1 MHQTTDVSFDYLSV
15 MIVSQNFP
23 LFVKRTKNI
32 PGGFCKFDHTFQSHI
47 NITKQQS
54 TVAAR
59 DLCQIG
65 EEGHWLC
72 SGGVEGTILQG
83 RSFPCLLNE

>member
-1 MHQTTDVSFDYLSV
+1 
-15 MIVSQNFP
+15 MIVGQNFP

-32 PGGFCKFDHTFQSHI
+32 PGGFCKFGHTFQSHI
-47 NITKQQS
+47 NITTKQQS

-65 EEGHWLC
+65 GRVIGC
-72 SGGVEGTILQG
+72 VVVELKEQYYVADHILVYSPNDLPQ
-83 RSFPCLLNE
+83 